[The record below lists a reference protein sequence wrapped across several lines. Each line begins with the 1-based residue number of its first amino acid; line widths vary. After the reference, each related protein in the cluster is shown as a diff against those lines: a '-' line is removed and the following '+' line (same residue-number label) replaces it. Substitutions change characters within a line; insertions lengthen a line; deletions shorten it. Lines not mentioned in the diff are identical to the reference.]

1 MKRSERL
8 RDKLPKF
15 IPGSPDAA
23 DDAMSDSTDDQKSA
37 SFFRQSILIIGIAL
51 FIMLFFFII
60 AFFFAVRGAERTI
73 VPNIVSLE
81 LTEAMVMLQERE
93 LYPRLQLKYTGTPD
107 DKGLIIDQNPEAG
120 LYVKAGRRITVTVSK
135 GAVIDNV
142 ENYVG
147 KDLDEVR
154 GRLTTLFSTYE
165 PLLYIREPVTYV
177 YNSAPQGIVLS
188 QSPEAGTP
196 LGEPRELILIVSRG
210 NSDRQLTLPGWI
222 DWNSNG
228 TLDSLASLPFSFR
241 FIPDNV
247 PPVGSAPRVR
257 RQYPVEGTK
266 LNPGSMVTLYYSI
279 PDYIPEDS
287 QYGLFSYELPVY
299 PVPVLLEVFVLE
311 PGNEER
317 MFFSMPYVGGPVSF
331 PYVFPIGTVLY
342 LRVNGEEIH
351 RQVVEAPG

>member
-1 MKRSERL
+1 MKNTERL
-8 RDKLPKF
+8 RDKRPRF
-15 IPGSPDAA
+15 IPGSPDV
-23 DDAMSDSTDDQKSA
+23 DNDAMSDSIDDERSA
-37 SFFRQSILIIGIAL
+37 SFFRQSIYIIGIAL
-51 FIMLFFFII
+51 FIMLFFFIT
-60 AFFFAVRGAERTI
+60 AFFLAVRGAERTI
-73 VPNIVSLE
+73 VPNIISLE

-142 ENYVG
+142 ENFVG

-177 YNSAPQGIVLS
+177 YNSAPEGIVLS

-196 LGEPRELILIVSRG
+196 LGEPQELILIISRG
-210 NSDRQLTLPGWI
+210 NNDRLLTLPGWI
-222 DWNSNG
+222 DWNSND
-228 TLDSLASLPFSFR
+228 TLESMASLPFSFQ

-266 LNPGSMVTLYYSI
+266 LKPGSMVTLYYSI
-279 PDYIPEDS
+279 PNYIPDNS
-287 QYGLFSYELPVY
+287 QYGLFSYRLPEY
-299 PVPVLLEVFVLE
+299 PVPVLLNVFVLE
-311 PGNEER
+311 PDKEER
-317 MFFSMPYVGGPVSF
+317 MFFSMPYVGGPISF

-342 LRVNGEEIH
+342 LKVNGEEIY
-351 RQVVEAPG
+351 RQVIESPG